1 LADAVALEHGVDAVG
16 PIGVGGSLGQA
27 HLLVGRMIP
36 SSARPSTAARYDMTF
51 NTASAN
57 LARNM
62 LDGNRQNLTSPADG
76 VWGAG
81 GTNNVG

>member
-1 LADAVALEHGVDAVG
+1 LFFPG
-16 PIGVGGSLGQA
+16 PPVSPWLQ
-27 HLLVGRMIP
+27 P
-36 SSARPSTAARYDMTF
+36 PPRYDMTF